1 MITMFEK
8 IWDLLGYSICNDQ
21 FSIWL
26 SYYQSYAVFA
36 AIANA
41 VVLFVMR
48 SALGSTDYRK
58 IDLLMYQYSGANKL
72 MITSLLVY
80 VFMTIVLL
88 LHSSIEQTIWVIPIF
103 ALLIIFV
110 IGMLIS
116 VYVKLHRAT
125 ILPIPIEE
133 LARKRIITTVKNEYC
148 QTRNSKKMQGFF
160 REEIIGMHRAIIE
173 SVINRER
180 RALASKMDWIVN
192 IYFRAIDDITMP
204 NVETKAAIVG
214 ITSNT
219 IEDVVREVCATQD
232 KIMIRTVLEKTEEI
246 MRIYI
251 CSSDSESYGIF
262 MGYYLRTV
270 RDMPN
275 EMVLRTYIEGF
286 QKNGRV
292 IDYFEN
298 IKDEE
303 IENFIV
309 LIYNELQKLAGNFI
323 LQEVYETE
331 FIDISEAMIGL
342 EDSIYEMR
350 QLASK
355 EYGIGFWLY
364 AKALLRHVACYNPSQ
379 TMQRRATNMYS
390 EMNKRV
396 EIHRMEVRRIEMGI
410 DRLIEVWGEALT
422 PSLFDSWDALLSN
435 RKLMGKIYTIEE
447 ALITITMYTKG
458 TYEEK
463 RRVVEKILH
472 KEEKRIHQISYLHG
486 LRDAGSICRGIRS
499 DIQIKQYIEK
509 KIESMNDKA

>member
-1 MITMFEK
+1 MFKK
-8 IWDLLGYSICNDQ
+8 IWDLLSYSICNDQ
-21 FSIWL
+21 FSILL
-26 SYYQSYAVFA
+26 SYYQGYAAFA

-48 SALGSTDYRK
+48 SALGSTDYK
-58 IDLLMYQYSGANKL
+58 KVDLLVYQYSGANKL

-80 VFMTIVLL
+80 IFMTVVLL
-88 LHSSIEQTIWVIPIF
+88 LHSSIEQTIWVIPTF

-133 LARKRIITTVKNEYC
+133 IARNRIITTVKNEYC
-148 QTRNSKKMQGFF
+148 KTKKSKKMHGFF
-160 REEIIGMHRAIIE
+160 REEIMGMHRTIVE

-180 RALASKMDWIVN
+180 GALASKMDWIVN
-192 IYFRAIDDITMP
+192 IYFRAINDITIP
-204 NVETKAAIVG
+204 DKETKAAIVN
-214 ITSNT
+214 ISSN
-219 IEDVVREVCATQD
+219 IIQDVVREVCATQD

-262 MGYYLRTV
+262 MGFYLRTV

-275 EMVLRTYIEGF
+275 EMVLRAYIEGF
-286 QKNGRV
+286 QRSGRV

-298 IKDEE
+298 IEDGE

-323 LQEVYETE
+323 LQEIYETE
-331 FIDISEAMIGL
+331 YIDISEAMIGL
-342 EDSIYEMR
+342 EDSIYEMKR
-350 QLASK
+350 RDSK

-364 AKALLRHVACYNPSQ
+364 TKALLRLVACYNPSQ
-379 TMQRRATNMYS
+379 TMQRRATSMYS

-396 EIHRMEVRRIEMGI
+396 QIHRMEVGRVETGI

-422 PSLFDSWDALLSN
+422 PSLFDSWDVLLNN
-435 RKLMGKIYTIEE
+435 RESMGKIYTIEE
-447 ALITITMYTKG
+447 ALITITMYAKG

-463 RRVVEKILH
+463 RTVVDKILH
-472 KEEKRIHQISYLHG
+472 KERKRIHQVHYLQG
-486 LRDAGSICRGIRS
+486 LQDAGSICRGIRS
-499 DIQIKQYIEK
+499 DMQIKQYIEK
-509 KIESMNDKA
+509 EIESMIEQA